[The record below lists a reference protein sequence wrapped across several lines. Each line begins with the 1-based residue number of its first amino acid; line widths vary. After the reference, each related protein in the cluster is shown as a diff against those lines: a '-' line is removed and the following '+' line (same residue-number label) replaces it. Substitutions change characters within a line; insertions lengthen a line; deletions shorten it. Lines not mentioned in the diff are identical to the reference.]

1 MREVALDL
9 APLIADAELDF
20 ELSTEPAPVRGHE
33 WALRELVR
41 NLLHNALRHCP
52 RGGRLEVRVT
62 RGAAPDGGIE
72 LRIADSGPGIAA
84 ALRPRLGQPFATGG
98 GGSGLGLAICRE
110 IVGSLGG
117 TLSLDNR
124 ERDGVIA
131 GLDAVVRLP
140 ASPSPDPQSS

>member
-1 MREVALDL
+1 VREVALDL

-20 ELSTEPAPVRGHE
+20 ELSTEPAPVRGHA

-52 RGGRLEVRVT
+52 HGGRLAVDL
-62 RGAAPDGGIE
+62 RGGDAVV
-72 LRIADSGPGIAA
+72 LRISDSGPGIAA
-84 ALRPRLGQPFATGG
+84 ALRPKLGQPFAAGPN

-117 TLSLDNR
+117 TLALDNR
-124 ERDGVIA
+124 ERDGVID

-140 ASPSPDPQSS
+140 AAAWTDSPPA